1 MLATHTYLRI
11 IINTTYLKSMNS
23 IWKFFSSVKLAIT
36 TLCILAF
43 TSIFGTIIPQGNNF
57 DWYVNYFSE
66 RGLVGFNISNDTG
79 YKIALIIDILDIPDM
94 YTSWWF
100 LSLLAILS
108 INLIVCSIDRFPLVL
123 RQINTDNLSYS
134 INKLLKMGNRRD
146 WGSIPG
152 TIPSTQDTLVN
163 ILKKNGWKSNLRQ
176 SEHTTIF
183 CQKGPW
189 SRTGVYVVHLSI
201 LVIFLGASVGSLL
214 GFKGSVMIPET
225 KQTDT
230 IYSTADSSPI
240 DLGFIIRCDSF
251 VLDFYENGMP
261 KTYKSAL
268 TILENDSAV
277 MQKDIEVNRPL
288 TYKGITFYQA
298 SYEEY
303 QDFVLTIDNLS
314 TNSTTKLLT
323 PFQEKQ
329 TWTEE
334 AVSFGVINAESF
346 NNHLARIKIWF
357 SNNKDEPVTFWTDP
371 DTATTIKVGD
381 TEYSIHVK
389 QMYATG
395 LQVAKDPGVWLV
407 YLGCFLML
415 VGLYVAF
422 FMSHKRI
429 WVTLKKDGSTVKVV
443 LYGTSNKNRIG
454 FDATFDK
461 LADKIDTAL
470 SKQ

>member
-1 MLATHTYLRI
+1 
-11 IINTTYLKSMNS
+11 MNS

-66 RGLVGFNISNDTG
+66 RGLMGVSISTDTAH
-79 YKIALIIDILDIPDM
+79 KVALISDILDIPDM

-100 LSLLAILS
+100 LSLLALLS

-123 RQINTDNLSYS
+123 KQIKADNLSFS
-134 INKLLKMGNRRD
+134 INKLLKMGNHKE
-146 WGSIPG
+146 WLAVAG
-152 TIPSTQDTLVN
+152 TIPETQDTLVN
-163 ILKKNGWKSNLRQ
+163 ILQKSGWQSSSRQ
-176 SEHTTIF
+176 SGHSTIF
-183 CQKGPW
+183 CQKGAW
-189 SRTGVYVVHLSI
+189 SRIGVYIVHLSI
-201 LVIFLGASVGSLL
+201 LIIFLGALVGSLF

-225 KQTDT
+225 KQTDA

-240 DLGFIIRCDSF
+240 DLGFVIRCDSF
-251 VLDFYENGMP
+251 VLDFYDNGMP
-261 KTYKSAL
+261 RTYKSSL
-268 TILENDSAV
+268 TVLENDAV
-277 MQKDIEVNRPL
+277 IIQKNIEVNKPL

-298 SYEEY
+298 SYEAY

-314 TNSTTKLLT
+314 TQSTKKLLT
-323 PFQEKQ
+323 PFREQQ
-329 TWTEE
+329 TWAEE

-346 NNHLARIKIWF
+346 NDNLARVKIWF

-371 DTATTIKVGD
+371 DTTTTIKVGD

-429 WVTLKKDGSTVKVV
+429 WVTLIKDGSTVKVT

-461 LADKIDTAL
+461 LADKIDTTL
-470 SKQ
+470 SK

>member
-1 MLATHTYLRI
+1 
-11 IINTTYLKSMNS
+11 MNS

-36 TLCILAF
+36 TLCILAL
-43 TSIFGTIIPQGNNF
+43 TSIIGTIIPQGNNF

-66 RGLVGFNISNDTG
+66 GGLLGLSVSNDTG
-79 YKIALIIDILDIPDM
+79 YKIALICDLLDIPDM

-100 LSLLAILS
+100 LSLLTLLS
-108 INLIVCSIDRFPLVL
+108 INLIVCSIDRFPSVL
-123 RQINTDNLSYS
+123 KQINADNLSFS
-134 INKLLKMGNRRD
+134 VNKLLKMGKCKE
-146 WGSIPG
+146 WQSIPG
-152 TIPSTQDTLVN
+152 TIPATQDTLVN
-163 ILKKNGWKSNLRQ
+163 ILKKNGWKSNVRQ
-176 SEHTTIF
+176 TDHTTIF
-183 CQKGPW
+183 CQKSAW
-189 SRTGVYVVHLSI
+189 SRTGVYLVHLSI
-201 LVIFLGASVGSLL
+201 LVIFLGALVGSLF

-225 KQTDT
+225 KQTSA
-230 IYSTADSSPI
+230 IYSTTDSSPI
-240 DLGFIIRCDSF
+240 ELGFVIRCDSF
-251 VLDFYENGMP
+251 ILDYYDNGMP

-268 TILENDSAV
+268 TVLENDSIV
-277 MQKDIEVNRPL
+277 IQKDIEVNNPL

-298 SYEEY
+298 SYEAY

-314 TNSTTKLLT
+314 TQSTKKILT

-329 TWTEE
+329 TWAEE

-357 SNNKDEPVTFWTDP
+357 SNNTDEPVTFWADP
-371 DTATTIKVGD
+371 DTTTTIKVGD

-415 VGLYVAF
+415 LGLYVAF

-429 WVTLKKDGSTVKVV
+429 WVTLIKDGSTVKVT

-454 FDATFDK
+454 FDTTFDK
-461 LADKIDTAL
+461 LADKIDTTL
-470 SKQ
+470 SK